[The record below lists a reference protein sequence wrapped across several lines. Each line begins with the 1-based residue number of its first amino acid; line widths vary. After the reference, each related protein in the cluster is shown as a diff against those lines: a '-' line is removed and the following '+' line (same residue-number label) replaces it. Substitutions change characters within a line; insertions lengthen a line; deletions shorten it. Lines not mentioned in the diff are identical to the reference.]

1 MLQLLYSDYFY
12 FLAAAFIGL
21 MIYQEHLDK

>member
-1 MLQLLYSDYFY
+1 MLQLLYNDYFY
-12 FLAAAFIGL
+12 FLTAAFIGL

>member
-1 MLQLLYSDYFY
+1 MLRLRYNDYFY
-12 FLAAAFIGL
+12 FLTAAFIGL